1 MYELKI
7 YIYIWKIIIM
17 ILINKMKNNKEYEF
31 QNSTTY
37 DGNEIKIKRG

>member
-31 QNSTTY
+31 KNSTTY